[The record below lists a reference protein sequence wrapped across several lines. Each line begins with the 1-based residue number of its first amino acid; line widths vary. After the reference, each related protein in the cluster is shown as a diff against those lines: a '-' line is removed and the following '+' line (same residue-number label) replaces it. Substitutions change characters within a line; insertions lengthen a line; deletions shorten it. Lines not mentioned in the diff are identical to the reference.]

1 VQVDPEMPAG
11 YAEMP
16 LPGGEKQI
24 VINPGVGRYD
34 VRVTVGPAYA
44 SRQAEAAAEI
54 GEMVNGNPQLMAIL
68 GDVWV
73 KMRNFPE
80 AEKVAKRLKAMLPP
94 EVKAAEEDDGQKPQ
108 IPPEVEQ
115 MMQQA
120 AQRIQEL
127 EGALQEASSGMQAK
141 QLDADVRLQVAQ
153 MAEETKRYV
162 ADTSNDTKKDVEELK
177 TLLQLVLA
185 SMPPPPQLAAEVAGD
200 MNEDNPPTEAG
211 FSFPQ

>member
-1 VQVDPEMPAG
+1 
-11 YAEMP
+11 
-16 LPGGEKQI
+16 
-24 VINPGVGRYD
+24 
-34 VRVTVGPAYA
+34 
-44 SRQAEAAAEI
+44 
-54 GEMVNGNPQLMAIL
+54 
-68 GDVWV
+68 
-73 KMRNFPE
+73 
-80 AEKVAKRLKAMLPP
+80 
-94 EVKAAEEDDGQKPQ
+94 
-108 IPPEVEQ
+108 

>member
-1 VQVDPEMPAG
+1 
-11 YAEMP
+11 
-16 LPGGEKQI
+16 
-24 VINPGVGRYD
+24 
-34 VRVTVGPAYA
+34 
-44 SRQAEAAAEI
+44 
-54 GEMVNGNPQLMAIL
+54 MVNGNPQLMAIL
-68 GDVWV
+68 GDVWI

-127 EGALQEASSGMQAK
+127 EGALQEATSGMQAK

-177 TLLQLVLA
+177 TLLHLVLA